1 MSSSSK
7 GTVTGSAGGDA
18 TLGFLCNVIYGIG
31 YAVCDAAG
39 EHSCGE
45 GEDGGNLGK
54 YFDCLEAGEYGGDPN
69 DHGCSYLVDA
79 KGHIE
84 EVNSPEHQAG
94 TEAAEETLHSGCTP
108 TGEQGCQ
115 VGKIGGGEDDTPEA
129 IEEELAKAYTDAEK
143 KQTAADSRR
152 IASAEDDVAKRAAYR
167 AARNEGANRAAA
179 SALSGTQTQEGNT
192 TNALTAARNAAGSTQ
207 NDYLAKIG
215 YANQLER
222 EGENVRKSAVA
233 NSINAGFQ
241 GAAAGAATGASLG
254 GGR

>member
-18 TLGFLCNVIYGIG
+18 ALGFLCNVVYGIG

-54 YFDCLEAGEYGGDPN
+54 YFDCLEAGEYGSGPSTD
-69 DHGCSYLVDA
+69 CSYLVDA
-79 KGHIE
+79 QGHIE
-84 EVNSPEHQAG
+84 DVQSPEHQAG
-94 TEAAEETLHSGCTP
+94 VDAADTTIATGCTP

-115 VGKIGGGEDDTPEA
+115 VGKIKGDEDSVEA
-129 IEEELAKAYTDAEK
+129 IEEELDKAYADAEK
-143 KQTAADSRR
+143 KKTAADSRR

-179 SALSGTQTQEGNT
+179 SALSGTQAQEGNT

-222 EGENVRKSAVA
+222 EGSNIQKSAIA

-254 GGR
+254 GGK

>member
-1 MSSSSK
+1 MSSSR
-7 GTVTGSAGGDA
+7 TGSTAGDVALGVLCNALYGLGEGAAWVGCDMTGEHKTEHGGDN
-18 TLGFLCNVIYGIG
+18 L
-31 YAVCDAAG
+31 AA
-39 EHSCGE
+39 
-45 GEDGGNLGK
+45 
-54 YFDCLEAGEYGGDPN
+54 YFDCLEAGEYGSGPSTD
-69 DHGCSYLVDA
+69 CSYLVDA
-79 KGHIE
+79 QGHME
-84 EVNSPEHQAG
+84 DVASEEHQAG
-94 TEAAEETLHSGCTP
+94 TAAADTTIATGCTP

-115 VGKIGGGEDDTPEA
+115 VGKIGGQEDTVEA

-179 SALSGTQTQEGNT
+179 SALSGTQAQEGNA
-192 TNALTAARNAAGSTQ
+192 TNALTAARSAAGSTQ

-222 EGENVRKSAVA
+222 EASNIQKSAVA

-241 GAAAGAATGASLG
+241 GAASGASTGLSLG

>member
-1 MSSSSK
+1 MSSSSN
-7 GTVTGSAGGDA
+7 GTVTGSTGGDVA
-18 TLGFLCNVIYGIG
+18 LGFLCNVVYGIG

-54 YFDCLEAGEYGGDPN
+54 YFDCLEAGEYGPGPSTD
-69 DHGCSYLVDA
+69 CSYLVDA
-79 KGHIE
+79 QGHITD
-84 EVNSPEHQAG
+84 VQSPEHQAG

-115 VGKIGGGEDDTPEA
+115 VGKIGGEDDSVEA
-129 IEEELAKAYTDAEK
+129 IEEELDKAYADAEK

-222 EGENVRKSAVA
+222 EGENIRKSAIA

-254 GGR
+254 GGK

>member
-1 MSSSSK
+1 MSSSSN
-7 GTVTGSAGGDA
+7 GTVTGSPGGDA
-18 TLGFLCNVIYGIG
+18 TLAAVCNIVYGMI
-31 YAVCDAAG
+31 YAVRDATG
-39 EHSCGE
+39 EHSCGS

-69 DHGCSYLVDA
+69 DQGCSYLVDA

-94 TEAAEETLHSGCTP
+94 VDAADTTIATGCTP

-115 VGKIGGGEDDTPEA
+115 VGKIGGEEDSVEA
-129 IEEELAKAYTDAEK
+129 IEEELDKAYADAEK
-143 KQTAADSRR
+143 KKTAADSRR

-179 SALSGTQTQEGNT
+179 SALSGTQAQEGNT

-222 EGENVRKSAVA
+222 EGENIRKSAIA
-233 NSINAGFQ
+233 NSINAAFQ
-241 GAAAGAATGASLG
+241 GAASGAATGASLG
-254 GGR
+254 GGK

>member
-1 MSSSSK
+1 MSSSSSR
-7 GTVTGSAGGDA
+7 TGSTGGDVL
-18 TLGFLCNVIYGIG
+18 LGTLCNIVYGG
-31 YAVCDAAG
+31 YELVCDMTSD
-39 EHSCGE
+39 HSCGS

-69 DHGCSYLVDA
+69 DQGCSYLVDA
-79 KGHIE
+79 QGHIE
-84 EVNSPEHQAG
+84 DVQSPEHQAG
-94 TEAAEETLHSGCTP
+94 VDAADTTIATGCTP

-115 VGKIGGGEDDTPEA
+115 VGKIGGGEDDSAEA

-143 KQTAADSRR
+143 KKTAADSRR

-179 SALSGTQTQEGNT
+179 SALSGTQAQEGNT

-222 EGENVRKSAVA
+222 EGENIRKSAIA

-241 GAAAGAATGASLG
+241 GAAAGAATGTSLG
-254 GGR
+254 GGK

>member
-1 MSSSSK
+1 MSSSSSR
-7 GTVTGSAGGDA
+7 TGSTGGDIA
-18 TLGFLCNVIYGIG
+18 LGALCNIIYGG
-31 YAVCDAAG
+31 YELVCDMAG

-45 GEDGGNLGK
+45 GESNNLTK

-69 DHGCSYLVDA
+69 DQGCSYLVDA
-79 KGHIE
+79 QGHAE
-84 EVNSPEHQAG
+84 DVASEEHQAG
-94 TEAAEETLHSGCTP
+94 TAAAEETLHSGCTP
-108 TGEQGCQ
+108 TGEKGCQ
-115 VGKIGGGEDDTPEA
+115 VGKIGGKEEDTPEA
-129 IEEELAKAYTDAEK
+129 IEEELDKAYADAEK

-222 EGENVRKSAVA
+222 EGENIRKSAVA

>member
-1 MSSSSK
+1 MSSSSN
-7 GTVTGSAGGDA
+7 GTVTGSTGGDVA
-18 TLGFLCNVIYGIG
+18 LGFLCNVVYGIG

-54 YFDCLEAGEYGGDPN
+54 YFDCLEAGEYGSGPSTD
-69 DHGCSYLVDA
+69 CSYLVDA
-79 KGHIE
+79 QGHIE
-84 EVNSPEHQAG
+84 DVQSPEHQAG
-94 TEAAEETLHSGCTP
+94 TEAADETLHSGCTP

-115 VGKIGGGEDDTPEA
+115 VGKIGGAEEDTAEA

-222 EGENVRKSAVA
+222 EGENIRKSAVA

>member
-18 TLGFLCNVIYGIG
+18 ALGFLCNVVYGIG

-54 YFDCLEAGEYGGDPN
+54 YFDCLEAGEYGSGPSTD
-69 DHGCSYLVDA
+69 CSYLVDA
-79 KGHIE
+79 QGHIE
-84 EVNSPEHQAG
+84 DVQSPEHQAG
-94 TEAAEETLHSGCTP
+94 VDAADTTIATGCTP

-115 VGKIGGGEDDTPEA
+115 VGKIKGDEDSVEA
-129 IEEELAKAYTDAEK
+129 IEEELDKAYADAEK
-143 KQTAADSRR
+143 KKTAADSRR

-222 EGENVRKSAVA
+222 EGENIRKSAIA

-254 GGR
+254 GGK

>member
-1 MSSSSK
+1 MSSSTSR
-7 GTVTGSAGGDA
+7 TGSTGGDIA
-18 TLGFLCNVIYGIG
+18 LGALCNIIYGG
-31 YAVCDAAG
+31 YELVCDMAG

-45 GEDGGNLGK
+45 GESSNLTT
-54 YFDCLEAGEYGGDPN
+54 YFDCLEAGEYGPGPSTD
-69 DHGCSYLVDA
+69 CSYLVDA
-79 KGHIE
+79 QGHIE
-84 EVNSPEHQAG
+84 DVQSPEHQAG
-94 TEAAEETLHSGCTP
+94 TDAAEETLHSGCTP

-115 VGKIGGGEDDTPEA
+115 VGKIGGQEEDTPEA